1 MSVFFCLNFAF
12 KITTILIDFRY
23 RKLALKW
30 HPDKNLD
37 NPEEAGRRFKEISEA
52 YEVLSDGKLYSL

>member
-1 MSVFFCLNFAF
+1 MPANVLHPVFTFS
-12 KITTILIDFRY
+12 RY

-30 HPDKNLD
+30 HPDKNLE

-52 YEVLSDGKLYSL
+52 YEVLSDGMWIVVLFFFP